1 MASAGLN
8 KWIVSGNLAADAQ
21 IKTVELRDGDT
32 AKVANA
38 TLYVQRTRNRE
49 DSFTVRLN
57 IWEKSYAWR
66 KLPYLKK
73 GSLIICTGSIEP
85 NPFISSNGNIPKA
98 GLEMT
103 VLDIDLDIIRTRED
117 EGVSNQADSVGVIS
131 TGNLETDSEA
141 KTNPFA
147 LNT

>member
-32 AKVANA
+32 AKVATA
-38 TLYVQRTRNRE
+38 TLYVQKARSRE
-49 DSFTVRLN
+49 EAFTVRLS

-66 KLPYLKK
+66 KLPYLRK
-73 GSLIICTGSIEP
+73 GSLIICTGSVDP
-85 NPFISSNGNIPKA
+85 NPYISSNGNVPKA

-103 VLDIDLDIIRTRED
+103 VLDIDLDIVRNGEE
-117 EGVSNQADSVGVIS
+117 EGDRALADSESLAAESQAESAQQLVS
-131 TGNLETDSEA
+131 A
-141 KTNPFA
+141 KA
-147 LNT
+147 